1 MKKEYLY
8 VVLYN
13 NNVANIGFKDLEKAF
28 DWLKTNRESEQIQG
42 LQFTKGFSI
51 KPVEIVE

>member
-8 VVLYN
+8 VVCFN
-13 NNVANIGFKDLEKAF
+13 GNVANIGFKDLEKAF
-28 DWLKTNRESEQIQG
+28 EWLEKKRGSVQIQG
-42 LQFTKGFSI
+42 LQFTKGFTI